1 MFNTIFNRPDNSID
15 TIPYQQ
21 YKLLNYYDNYFTPYD
36 GNAYDDATVR
46 TCIDA
51 VARNAAK
58 LKPTH
63 YRNQGGKATKTDD
76 TLDSL
81 LSTRPNEYMSTYDFL
96 YKIVSQLYSYN
107 NAFVYIR
114 TDNAGN
120 ILGLYPLNYD
130 DVTLREANNQ
140 LYLQFDFLQAGQIT
154 VPYTSLIH
162 LRKHFNRGDFFG
174 ESNER
179 PLKSPLNILNSVK
192 QGLENLV
199 KNSTK
204 LRGWV
209 SVNGNIRPEDIDE
222 TQKDFSNKFLSTS
235 TGTGVAVLDK
245 KYEYHQLTSDIQ
257 TADHTQMGFARE
269 DIYRYFGLSESIVTN
284 TYTEAEWTAFYQ
296 SVIEPLAIQL
306 SQEFTAKLFTER
318 EKGYGNE
325 IKFTSN
331 RLDYAS
337 TQSKVNIVNTL
348 LPQGIIT
355 INEAREVFG
364 FSDIE
369 NGDKRLVSLNFVNAD
384 KQDIYQNV
392 NDDSNNSAEGGDNDD
407 TK

>member
-1 MFNTIFNRPDNSID
+1 MKINFRSMFNTIFNRPDNSID

-140 LYLQFDFLQAGQIT
+140 LYLQFDFLQVFRQFLDLFLELFLRQLL
-154 VPYTSLIH
+154 VLHLI
-162 LRKHFNRGDFFG
+162 F
-174 ESNER
+174 
-179 PLKSPLNILNSVK
+179 
-192 QGLENLV
+192 
-199 KNSTK
+199 
-204 LRGWV
+204 
-209 SVNGNIRPEDIDE
+209 
-222 TQKDFSNKFLSTS
+222 
-235 TGTGVAVLDK
+235 
-245 KYEYHQLTSDIQ
+245 Y
-257 TADHTQMGFARE
+257 
-269 DIYRYFGLSESIVTN
+269 
-284 TYTEAEWTAFYQ
+284 YQ
-296 SVIEPLAIQL
+296 SC
-306 SQEFTAKLFTER
+306 T
-318 EKGYGNE
+318 
-325 IKFTSN
+325 
-331 RLDYAS
+331 
-337 TQSKVNIVNTL
+337 
-348 LPQGIIT
+348 
-355 INEAREVFG
+355 
-364 FSDIE
+364 
-369 NGDKRLVSLNFVNAD
+369 
-384 KQDIYQNV
+384 
-392 NDDSNNSAEGGDNDD
+392 
-407 TK
+407 